1 MSSALFREWLYA
13 GSLRRM
19 ALMQCLVFGGVLG
32 AFLLIAKVT
41 ISHDL
46 SSTTHAIMVDDMLD
60 YVRVY
65 RTEGKAA
72 LSRVTGKTRHDQ
84 HHAFRITKPL
94 SKGVKQDFE
103 ITNDEV
109 RAYNWA
115 KTPNPALHPGEF
127 DWKVIHHPSEKG
139 ELRIIRYA
147 LEDGSTFWYGRTD
160 ADERAYMGAV
170 MSHLGLL
177 AFLALL
183 SISVPVAWFAV
194 RVLKPLRVLTDIAQ
208 RIAGMPGQARLPTV
222 QGITEVNDFADA
234 FNHSQDRIASLTQE
248 LHSVNDHL
256 AHELKTPLARVRGNI
271 EDLVDHYGDEAGLE
285 AATRSLDEIDRT
297 SELIRNLLAIRLG
310 DSGAMKLHLEL
321 TNCFEFMSDIVETY
335 TPSAEDRD
343 LEFAFE
349 SESDGLILMDRQRV
363 TQAITNLL
371 DNAFAYTPKGGSVTV
386 VQSVEADGFT
396 VRVQDSGPGLTP
408 EDEARIWERFARGS
422 AGTAE
427 APGTGLGLPLV
438 RAVARAHAGDASCR
452 NRPEGGAEFW
462 IYIPSGPRDS
472 PSA

>member
-1 MSSALFREWLYA
+1 
-13 GSLRRM
+13 M
-19 ALMQCLVFGGVLG
+19 ALLQCLVFGGVLG

-41 ISHDL
+41 IGHDL

-60 YVRVY
+60 YVRVF
-65 RTEGKAA
+65 RAEGKSA
-72 LSRVTGKTRHDQ
+72 LRRVTGKTRHDQ
-84 HHAFRITKPL
+84 HHAFRLTVPEKE
-94 SKGVKQDFE
+94 GVREVFE

-109 RAYNWA
+109 GAYDWSKVSA
-115 KTPNPALHPGEF
+115 PGLHPGEF
-127 DWKVIHHPSEKG
+127 DWKVVHHPSGRG
-139 ELRIIRYA
+139 ELRVLRYA

-177 AFLALL
+177 GFLAML

-208 RIAGMPGQARLPTV
+208 RIAGMPGQARLPGV
-222 QGITEVNDFADA
+222 QAITEINDFADA
-234 FNHSQDRIASLTQE
+234 FNHSQDRIATLTQE

-271 EDLVDHYGDEAGLE
+271 EDLVDHYGDDEGFE

-310 DSGAMKLHLEL
+310 DSGAMKLYLEL
-321 TNCFEFMSDIVETY
+321 TNCFEFMSDIAETY
-335 TPSAEDRD
+335 APAAEDRD
-343 LEFAFE
+343 LEFTFE

-363 TQAITNLL
+363 RQAITNLL

-386 VQSVEADGFT
+386 VQTVEADGFT
-396 VRVQDSGPGLTP
+396 LRVQDSGPGLTA
-408 EDEARIWERFARGS
+408 EDEARIWERFVRGS

-438 RAVARAHAGDASCR
+438 RAVARAHSGDASCR

-462 IYIPSGPRDS
+462 IYLPSGPREGN
-472 PSA
+472 SA